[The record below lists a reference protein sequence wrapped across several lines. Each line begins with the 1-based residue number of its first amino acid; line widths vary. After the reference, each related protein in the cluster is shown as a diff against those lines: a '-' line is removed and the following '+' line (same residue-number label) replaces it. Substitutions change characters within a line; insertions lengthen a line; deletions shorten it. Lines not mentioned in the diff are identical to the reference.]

1 MDKTVQGDATG
12 EKWQATLRQG
22 DASLTATAGRAPIKH
37 RGRRA
42 GEGAR

>member
-12 EKWQATLRQG
+12 GKWQATLRRG
-22 DASLTATAGRAPIKH
+22 RASLTATADRAAFKH
-37 RGRRA
+37 HGGRA